1 MCLDCGC
8 KKPNDNHG
16 DPRHITYQQLQA
28 AAQASDIDPE
38 EAADRIHAEAKRLR
52 DEMKGAGMAR

>member
-16 DPRHITYQQLQA
+16 DTRHITYQQIQS
-28 AAQASDIDPE
+28 AAQASGIDAE

-52 DEMKGAGMAR
+52 SEAGSQAGAR